1 MIYPKLEPIDVIK
14 LRPGDR
20 VWLRGDVIEPVA
32 GLCFINVV
40 TEHDLVVVQPVQGH
54 TFGHI
59 EDATAVHPLEAENAR
74 LRKLLARFEVEIYDW
89 HDCARIDA
97 KMSGPVLAGWD
108 RRQLDRCWERHVR
121 NRPSYSLGASG
132 EAGE

>member
-20 VWLRGDVIEPVA
+20 VWLRGDVIEPVT

-54 TFGHI
+54 TFGHV

-74 LRKLLARFEVEIYDW
+74 LRELLAKSIAVLEVSLSRKTLLQDTIMFKGVNAHLGSVAVASLIE
-89 HDCARIDA
+89 DA
-97 KMSGPVLAGWD
+97 DDILNGG
-108 RRQLDRCWERHVR
+108 
-121 NRPSYSLGASG
+121 
-132 EAGE
+132 